1 MDSLKLAISGMFS
14 IITSFFAYHAA
25 IKKHTVTTKDSDKSI
40 FVSAITNERA
50 KWRSELRTYV
60 AEFCEL
66 SIRFAVKAE
75 IDIGLLQNKK
85 SNILLRLNPKCLD
98 DDGQDKHKFD
108 REIYDYISKIFE
120 EIKSGKNE
128 EIFLLVENL
137 EKSAQELLKQEWK
150 KSKQEAISGELE
162 KSA

>member
-1 MDSLKLAISGMFS
+1 M
-14 IITSFFAYHAA
+14 
-25 IKKHTVTTKDSDKSI
+25 
-40 FVSAITNERA
+40 
-50 KWRSELRTYV
+50 
-60 AEFCEL
+60 
-66 SIRFAVKAE
+66 KAE
-75 IDIGLLQNKK
+75 IYN
-85 SNILLRLNPKCLD
+85 
-98 DDGQDKHKFD
+98 
-108 REIYDYISKIFE
+108 YISKIFE